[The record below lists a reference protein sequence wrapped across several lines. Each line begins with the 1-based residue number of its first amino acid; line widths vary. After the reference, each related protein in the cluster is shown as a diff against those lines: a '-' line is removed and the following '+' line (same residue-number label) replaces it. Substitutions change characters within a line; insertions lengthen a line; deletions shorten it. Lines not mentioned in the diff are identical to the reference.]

1 MRIDCHLHTR
11 RYSACS
17 RLAPEDA
24 CNRALKRGLDA
35 VVITEHQR
43 QWPSWEFEELR
54 QSFPDLALYNGFE
67 ATLDNDTD
75 IVVITESKEIE
86 IPFGIS
92 PENFL
97 ASSWFHEETCFL
109 FFAHLFRWNRH
120 LPDSLKELAP
130 YVHGLEMN
138 SINILRGQ
146 FQRENERYRP
156 LREALYLETRDRF
169 GLQEL
174 FNSDA
179 HDTAAVGSLANEI
192 PCSRPP
198 ASETELASLLKQ
210 SVAREYQDPALLQ
223 GQIRF

>member
-1 MRIDCHLHTR
+1 
-11 RYSACS
+11 
-17 RLAPEDA
+17 
-24 CNRALKRGLDA
+24 

-43 QWPSWEFEELR
+43 QWPSGELEALR
-54 QSFPDLALYNGFE
+54 QRFPGLALYNGFE
-67 ATLDNDTD
+67 ATLDNDID

-86 IPFGIS
+86 IPFGVS

-97 ASSWFHEETCFL
+97 ASSWFYEEACFL
-109 FFAHLFRWNRH
+109 FFAHLFRWSQH
-120 LPDSLKELAP
+120 FPDCLKELAP

-146 FQRENERYRP
+146 FQRENARYRP
-156 LREALYLETRDRF
+156 VTEDLYRKTRDRF
-169 GLQEL
+169 GLKEL

-192 PCSRPP
+192 TCSRPP

-210 SVAREYQDPALLQ
+210 TTAREYQDPALLQ
-223 GQIRF
+223 NQIRP